1 MRMSKAEA
9 EEEWTQLEMSTI
21 EFDRPMRDGLFTLS
35 NLRNPRE

>member
-1 MRMSKAEA
+1 MSKAEV
-9 EEEWTQLEMSTI
+9 EDEWTQLEMAMI